1 MKFSIIYFWLII
13 FKAHFYLGFQF
24 NSALFEIKNYQVIDY
39 SWLIASIEFKG
50 VDIFK
55 CLQECNLN
63 YYCSYVE
70 HNSTNCNMFSEYVSN
85 FLVSLNSKII
95 YKKVDFSMKFST
107 CSKSNEFWSLNLNKC
122 LPCPFA
128 FARRADLPYT
138 CFRTVTNTN
147 DYASGKSNC
156 KLYGATLPRPKTALE
171 RSIMTKWI
179 VSQGFWIDSSI
190 SKLNE
195 VYKWGD

>member
-39 SWLIASIEFKG
+39 SWLIASIE
-50 VDIFK
+50 DRQANIFN
-55 CLQECNLN
+55 CLQQCNLN

-70 HNSTNCNMFSEYVSN
+70 HNSTNCNMFIEYVSG
-85 FLVSLNSKII
+85 FLVSSSSKVI
-95 YKKVDFSMKFST
+95 YKRVDFSMKYST